1 MNGFGLPFFSGFIFF
16 FVALAVLIW
25 FGLKLAAKKSW
36 GYLRLGLWCFA
47 FMLVGY
53 STYVTTM
60 IRSNANPSVDMYN
73 VDNPISLV
81 GYLGRD
87 QYGDFPLFYG
97 QKFTS
102 EPVDLKSTGM
112 RYQKSNGKY
121 IELGEDRKYI
131 YTAEDKMVFP
141 RVWDPSNDQNH
152 ADYYAYYLGINRLK
166 DGKYERAPTQADNIK
181 FFAGYQVYWMY
192 FRYFMWN
199 FSGKQ
204 NDNQGLF
211 AGNVRDGNW
220 ITGIAP
226 VDNLLYGDQGS
237 MPDSLKNNKAHNKLF
252 LLPFI
257 LGLLGLFYQFKQ
269 KGDDG
274 IVSFLLFF
282 FTGFAIIL
290 YLNQA
295 GYQPRERDYAYV
307 GSFYAFAIWI
317 GLGVLKVRDWFG
329 SKLSQTTAASLATI
343 VCLLAV
349 PVIMAQQEWD
359 DHDRSRKVLSRD
371 LAKDYLE
378 SCAPNAILFSY
389 GDNDTYPLWYA
400 QEVEGIR
407 PDIRV
412 INFSLLG
419 IDWYIN
425 ELRYKV
431 NQSDPIDVIW
441 TPEQIIGGK
450 RDYILYRPKENIPE
464 DRYYDLYD
472 LMKNYVGSDDPAV

>member
-1 MNGFGLPFFSGFIFF
+1 
-16 FVALAVLIW
+16 
-25 FGLKLAAKKSW
+25 
-36 GYLRLGLWCFA
+36 
-47 FMLVGY
+47 
-53 STYVTTM
+53 M

-121 IELGEDRKYI
+121 IELGEDRKYV

-226 VDNLLYGDQGS
+226 VDNLLYGDQAS

-371 LAKDYLE
+371 LAKDFLE

-425 ELRYKV
+425 ELRYK
-431 NQSDPIDVIW
+431 
-441 TPEQIIGGK
+441 
-450 RDYILYRPKENIPE
+450 
-464 DRYYDLYD
+464 
-472 LMKNYVGSDDPAV
+472 